1 MEELL
6 EIILPT
12 EIELA
17 ANNDGFYY
25 NEPLEMGYAMKVNQ
39 KLPKITGELE
49 AFVKNFFDSGVI
61 TNQKWTPDEI
71 VKEIH
76 KKFPMKEWLKW
87 SQVKGMIGGLKAKL
101 LAQGSKD
108 LEDQLQ
114 EQAEDEI
121 ALEIAMKEVSQA
133 KNILDNADKWL
144 SSHPI
149 EVKFI
154 IDYRLF
160 LMRLMQ

>member
-1 MEELL
+1 
-6 EIILPT
+6 
-12 EIELA
+12 
-17 ANNDGFYY
+17 
-25 NEPLEMGYAMKVNQ
+25 MGYAMKVNQ

-49 AFVKNFFDSGVI
+49 AFVKNIFDIGQI
-61 TNQKWTPDEI
+61 TNQKWTPDQI

-76 KKFPMKEWLKW
+76 KKFPMKEWLRW
-87 SQVKGMIGGLKAKL
+87 TQVKGMIGNQKAKL

-108 LEDQLQ
+108 LDPDQLQ

-121 ALEIAMKEVSQA
+121 ALEIAMNEVSKA
-133 KNILDNADKWL
+133 KNVLDNGDKWL

-149 EVKFI
+149 EVKFMI
-154 IDYRLF
+154 NYRLF

>member
-6 EIILPT
+6 DIILPT
-12 EIELA
+12 EIELV

-39 KLPKITGELE
+39 KLPKITGDLE

-76 KKFPMKEWLKW
+76 KKFPMKEWLRW
-87 SQVKGMIGGLKAKL
+87 G
-101 LAQGSKD
+101 QGT
-108 LEDQLQ
+108 
-114 EQAEDEI
+114 
-121 ALEIAMKEVSQA
+121 VH
-133 KNILDNADKWL
+133 IL
-144 SSHPI
+144 
-149 EVKFI
+149 
-154 IDYRLF
+154 
-160 LMRLMQ
+160 